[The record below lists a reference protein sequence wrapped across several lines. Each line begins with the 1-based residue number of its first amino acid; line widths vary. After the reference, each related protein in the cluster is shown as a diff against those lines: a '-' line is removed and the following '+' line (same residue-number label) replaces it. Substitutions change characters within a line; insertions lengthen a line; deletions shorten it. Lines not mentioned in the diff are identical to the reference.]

1 MKGGTRRYL
10 EIFKKVPK
18 PSVIPN
24 SCSGY
29 HKEWEKIG
37 GGIKRPTR
45 KLSEPVSENQE
56 KSIDTARRW
65 DLDSEE
71 DWEGNGNDFGIIGNN
86 FDWALEISPYYG

>member
-1 MKGGTRRYL
+1 MGK
-10 EIFKKVPK
+10 
-18 PSVIPN
+18 N
-24 SCSGY
+24 
-29 HKEWEKIG
+29 W

-56 KSIDTARRW
+56 KSIETARRW
-65 DLDSEE
+65 GLNSEE